1 MVVERNIEELY
12 AKLRAWKSHLR
23 FAEDEM
29 LYIQKLLGSYIFEP
43 RTPALFE
50 EVALYKENC
59 KIFSVEMEKLKA
71 LVLNHES
78 HLRGIFECSRT
89 TCDEAYYKKY
99 CQLQERMA
107 RYFEDFLRLKTDL
120 GKYAG
125 NVLKRRK
132 PGGIDKDDD
141 DGMIP
146 FVQARTY
153 MARLQ
158 EGRTI

>member
-1 MVVERNIEELY
+1 
-12 AKLRAWKSHLR
+12 
-23 FAEDEM
+23 
-29 LYIQKLLGSYIFEP
+29 
-43 RTPALFE
+43 
-50 EVALYKENC
+50 
-59 KIFSVEMEKLKA
+59 MEKLKA

-78 HLRGIFECSRT
+78 HLRGIFECSRN

-132 PGGIDKDDD
+132 PIIQDSTVDESRSYVK
-141 DGMIP
+141 MS
-146 FVQARTY
+146 F
-153 MARLQ
+153 
-158 EGRTI
+158 